1 MSIQSQIN
9 QTLGMGFGVA
19 AAKTAFDKAKAS
31 KAEKIYKETQIRL
44 KEQAKIREKQKS
56 ALEQKW
62 KDYMKDMPI
71 NFATANPTA
80 QAAIAKDFLKT
91 RNLTV
96 AQANEILKGAKNG
109 KE

>member
-9 QTLGMGFGVA
+9 QTLGMGFGVV
-19 AAKTAFDKAKAS
+19 AAKTAFDKAQAS
-31 KAEKIYKETQIRL
+31 KSEKIYKETQKRL

>member
-19 AAKTAFDKAKAS
+19 AAKTAFDKAQAS
-31 KAEKIYKETQIRL
+31 KAEKIYKETQSRL

-62 KDYMKDMPI
+62 KDYIKDMPI

>member
-19 AAKTAFDKAKAS
+19 AAKTAFDKAEAS
-31 KAEKIYKETQIRL
+31 KAEKIYKETQKRL
-44 KEQAKIREKQKS
+44 KEQAKIRENQKS

-62 KDYMKDMPI
+62 KEYMKDMPI
-71 NFATANPTA
+71 NFKTASKEA
-80 QAAIAKDFLKT
+80 QGIIAKDFLKT
-91 RNLTV
+91 RNLTP
-96 AQANEILKGAKNG
+96 AQAVEILKGANNG

>member
-1 MSIQSQIN
+1 MSIQSQIS
-9 QTLGMGFGVA
+9 QTLGMGGGVV
-19 AAKTAFDKAKAS
+19 AAKTAFDKAQAS
-31 KAEKIYKETQIRL
+31 KSEKIYKETQIRL

-62 KDYMKDMPI
+62 KDYIKDTPI
-71 NFATANPTA
+71 NFATATPTA

>member
-19 AAKTAFDKAKAS
+19 AAKAAFDKAQAS
-31 KAEKIYKETQIRL
+31 KAEKIYKETQRRL

-91 RNLTV
+91 RNLTA

>member
-19 AAKTAFDKAKAS
+19 AAKTAFDKAQAS
-31 KAEKIYKETQIRL
+31 KAEKIYKETQRRL

-96 AQANEILKGAKNG
+96 AQANEILKGANNG

>member
-9 QTLGMGFGVA
+9 QTLGMGFGVV
-19 AAKTAFDKAKAS
+19 AAKTAFDKAQAS
-31 KAEKIYKETQIRL
+31 KSEKIYKETQIRL

-96 AQANEILKGAKNG
+96 AQANEILKGANNG

>member
-1 MSIQSQIN
+1 MNIQSQIN

-19 AAKTAFDKAKAS
+19 AAKTAFDKVQAS
-31 KAEKIYKETQIRL
+31 KAEKIYKETQRRL

-62 KDYMKDMPI
+62 KEYMKNMPI
-71 NFATANPTA
+71 NFATASTTA
-80 QAAIAKDFLKT
+80 QAVIAKDFLKT
-91 RNLTV
+91 RNLTP

>member
-9 QTLGMGFGVA
+9 QTLGMGFGVV
-19 AAKTAFDKAKAS
+19 AAKTAFDKAQAS
-31 KAEKIYKETQIRL
+31 KSEKIYKETQIRL

>member
-19 AAKTAFDKAKAS
+19 AAKTAFDKAQSS
-31 KAEKIYKETQIRL
+31 KAEKIYKETQKRL

>member
-62 KDYMKDMPI
+62 KDYMKYMPI

-96 AQANEILKGAKNG
+96 AQANEILKGANNG

>member
-19 AAKTAFDKAKAS
+19 AAKTAFDKAQAS
-31 KAEKIYKETQIRL
+31 KSEKIYKETQIRL

-96 AQANEILKGAKNG
+96 AQANEILKGANNG

>member
-1 MSIQSQIN
+1 MSIQSKIN

-19 AAKTAFDKAKAS
+19 AAKTAFDKAEAS
-31 KAEKIYKETQIRL
+31 KAEKIYKETQRRL
-44 KEQAKIREKQKS
+44 KEHAKIREKQKS

-80 QAAIAKDFLKT
+80 QAVIAKDFLKS
-91 RNLTV
+91 RNLTPT
-96 AQANEILKGAKNG
+96 QANEILKGAKNG

>member
-9 QTLGMGFGVA
+9 QTLGMGFGVV
-19 AAKTAFDKAKAS
+19 AAKTAFDKAQAS
-31 KAEKIYKETQIRL
+31 KSENIYKETQIRL

>member
-9 QTLGMGFGVA
+9 QTLGMGFGVV
-19 AAKTAFDKAKAS
+19 AAKTAFDKAQAS
-31 KAEKIYKETQIRL
+31 KAEKIYKETQRRL

-62 KDYMKDMPI
+62 KDYIKDMPI

>member
-19 AAKTAFDKAKAS
+19 AAKTAFDKVQTR
-31 KAEKIYKETQIRL
+31 KAEKIYKETQKRL

-96 AQANEILKGAKNG
+96 AQANEILKGANNG